1 MDGALVMD
9 GLFAKTAKGYDE
21 VDTKAG
27 GLPPVL
33 RRLLIF
39 VNGKRS
45 LKELATLPRVDDLN
59 QALQALEQ
67 GGYIT
72 RITPQSTMPSAAPA
86 APPVAAAPASEQNA
100 PPPSTDSFR
109 PLPATDSPLKIQQ
122 VRNFMV
128 NTLTAFVGAFG
139 VTALV
144 GRLNNAQ
151 THAEFRALF
160 AEWEVAIQGTRE
172 GRRELDKLKK
182 DLLKVI

>member
-59 QALQALEQ
+59 KALQELEQ

-72 RITPQSTMPSAAPA
+72 RIAAESTASPA
-86 APPVAAAPASEQNA
+86 ALAAAPVVAV
-100 PPPSTDSFR
+100 STSLPATNGFR
-109 PLPATDSPLKIQQ
+109 PLPATDSPLQLKQA
-122 VRNFMV
+122 RNFMV
-128 NTLTAFVGAFG
+128 NTLTAFVGTFG

-144 GRLNNAQ
+144 GRLNQAE

-160 AEWEVAIQGTRE
+160 PDWEAAIQGTRE
-172 GRRELDKLKK
+172 GRRELDKLKTE
-182 DLLKVI
+182 LLKII

>member
-72 RITPQSTMPSAAPA
+72 RITPQSTMPSAA
-86 APPVAAAPASEQNA
+86 APASEQNA
-100 PPPSTDSFR
+100 QPPSTDGFR
-109 PLPATDSPLKIQQ
+109 PLPAMDSPLKIQQ

-151 THAEFRALF
+151 THTEFRALF
-160 AEWEVAIQGTRE
+160 AEWEAAIQGTRE